1 VQSLYIC
8 LQSGELVTISKIS
21 HKLKDKINKHLS
33 VKIAVVY
40 FMVAFPVILAACTLM
55 STVAMNVSSG
65 ASLSSASAFYLIAN
79 VLIISIATTF
89 LTDIVVTVSVVS
101 LRKRI
106 TEYTNAIQIM
116 SQEDRTDEKLVV
128 SGCDEISD
136 LANAFNEMSDKFAI
150 IEKQRTE
157 FVSNASH
164 ELKTPLSSIKLMAD
178 SIIQTPEI
186 TMDYV
191 REFLSDMNE
200 EVERLNRI
208 VNKLL
213 YITKLDTLT
222 ENMSGT
228 LELIN
233 LKDVVM
239 GINKNLIPIAEM
251 EEKEIILNADEDIL
265 IMANKDI
272 LWQAVYNIVDNA
284 LKYTSENGKV
294 EVTLTKEPKKAIISV
309 KDNGV
314 GISSEDIH
322 RIFDRFYRVDKAR
335 SRETG
340 GTGLGLSI
348 AHSAIEFHNGVIEVS
363 STPGEG
369 SEFRIVLPL
378 VDWL

>member
-1 VQSLYIC
+1 MTVMAIVSVSNTGGTYSPKALVILGIYCFLMSLVLALLGTVVVAFSVRKQRRRISDYTLAIQSMAD
-8 LQSGELVTISKIS
+8 
-21 HKLKDKINKHLS
+21 DKIGE
-33 VKIAVVY
+33 KIE
-40 FMVAFPVILAACTLM
+40 
-55 STVAMNVSSG
+55 
-65 ASLSSASAFYLIAN
+65 IAG
-79 VLIISIATTF
+79 
-89 LTDIVVTVSVVS
+89 D
-101 LRKRI
+101 
-106 TEYTNAIQIM
+106 
-116 SQEDRTDEKLVV
+116 
-128 SGCDEISD
+128 DEISK
-136 LANAFNEMSDKFAI
+136 LGKAFNDVSEKYAI

-178 SIIQTPEI
+178 SIIQTPDIE
-186 TMDYV
+186 MDYV
-191 REFLSDMNE
+191 REFLTDMNE

-222 ENMSGT
+222 ENMSGS

-233 LKDVVM
+233 LKDVVI

-251 EEKEIILNADEDIL
+251 ENKELILSADEDIL

-284 LKYTSENGKV
+284 LKYTKEQGRVEIKV
-294 EVTLTKEPKKAIISV
+294 FKDKNRAVIIV
-309 KDNGV
+309 KDDGV
-314 GISSEDIH
+314 GIAAEDLH

-348 AHSAIEFHNGVIEVS
+348 AHSAIEFHNGSIEVLS
-363 STPGEG
+363 QVGEG
-369 SEFRIVLPL
+369 SEFKIILPL

>member
-1 VQSLYIC
+1 MNVAGGRIASISNAVSLV
-8 LQSGELVTISKIS
+8 LQVL
-21 HKLKDKINKHLS
+21 
-33 VKIAVVY
+33 
-40 FMVAFPVILAACTLM
+40 LM
-55 STVAMNVSSG
+55 SLVATV
-65 ASLSSASAFYLIAN
+65 F
-79 VLIISIATTF
+79 
-89 LTDIVVTVSVVS
+89 TDIVVVFSVNSV
-101 LRKRI
+101 RKRI
-106 TEYTNAIQIM
+106 TEYTDAIHTMAEQDQ
-116 SQEDRTDEKLVV
+116 SDQKLDVL
-128 SGCDEISD
+128 GCDEISE
-136 LANAFNEMSDKFAI
+136 LGNAFNEMSDKFAI
-150 IEKQRTE
+150 IERQRTE

-191 REFLSDMNE
+191 REFLQDMNE

-251 EEKEIILNADEDIL
+251 EEKEIVLNADEDIL

-284 LKYTSENGKV
+284 LKYTSEHGRV
-294 EVTLTKEPKKAIISV
+294 EVSLIKEPKKAIISV

-363 STPGEG
+363 SAPGEG
-369 SEFRIVLPL
+369 SVFRIVLPL

>member
-1 VQSLYIC
+1 MLALSAVIGTC
-8 LQSGELVTISKIS
+8 TI
-21 HKLKDKINKHLS
+21 
-33 VKIAVVY
+33 VRTGGR
-40 FMVAFPVILAACTLM
+40 F
-55 STVAMNVSSG
+55 
-65 ASLSSASAFYLIAN
+65 ASANKVLALIADSAFF
-79 VLIISIATTF
+79 SIVITIVSGVMIVSF
-89 LTDIVVTVSVVS
+89 VGKIKKRLTD
-101 LRKRI
+101 
-106 TEYTNAIQIM
+106 YTSSIKDM
-116 SQEDRTDEKLVV
+116 SDGKIGEKLEIT
-128 SGCDEISD
+128 GNDEISK
-136 LANAFNEMSDKFAI
+136 LGKAFNDMSEKYSI
-150 IEKQRTE
+150 IEAQRTE

-186 TMDYV
+186 EMDYV
-191 REFLSDMNE
+191 REFLTDMNE

-213 YITKLDTLT
+213 YITKMDTLT

-239 GINKNLIPIAEM
+239 GINKNLIPIAE
-251 EEKEIILNADEDIL
+251 KESKQLILNADDDIL

-272 LWQAVYNIVDNA
+272 LWQAVYNIIDNA
-284 LKYTSENGKV
+284 LKYTSEQGKV
-294 EVTLTKEPKKAIISV
+294 EVTLIKETKRAIIVV
-309 KDNGV
+309 KDDGV
-314 GISSEDIH
+314 GIASEDVH

-348 AHSAIEFHNGVIEVS
+348 AHSAIEFHNGSIEVTS
-363 STPGEG
+363 RPGEG
-369 SEFRIVLPL
+369 SEFKIILPL

>member
-1 VQSLYIC
+1 MQSLYIC

-21 HKLKDKINKHLS
+21 HKLKDKINKNLS

-79 VLIISIATTF
+79 VLIISLVTTF

-251 EEKEIILNADEDIL
+251 EEKARIDAEKFKKFKVKVRLKGKRQKSKNMILCNS
-265 IMANKDI
+265 NK
-272 LWQAVYNIVDNA
+272 N
-284 LKYTSENGKV
+284 
-294 EVTLTKEPKKAIISV
+294 
-309 KDNGV
+309 
-314 GISSEDIH
+314 
-322 RIFDRFYRVDKAR
+322 
-335 SRETG
+335 
-340 GTGLGLSI
+340 
-348 AHSAIEFHNGVIEVS
+348 
-363 STPGEG
+363 
-369 SEFRIVLPL
+369 
-378 VDWL
+378 

>member
-1 VQSLYIC
+1 
-8 LQSGELVTISKIS
+8 
-21 HKLKDKINKHLS
+21 
-33 VKIAVVY
+33 
-40 FMVAFPVILAACTLM
+40 M
-55 STVAMNVSSG
+55 S
-65 ASLSSASAFYLIAN
+65 
-79 VLIISIATTF
+79 
-89 LTDIVVTVSVVS
+89 
-101 LRKRI
+101 KRI
-106 TEYTNAIQIM
+106 TVRTLILYLAVSIPVLFIVCVTMAALGVMRTNGSLNFRSGLALVADAFLITAFAVAACSVVVVIAITKIRKRLVVYTQSLRNMADDKIG
-116 SQEDRTDEKLVV
+116 EKL
-128 SGCDEISD
+128 EISGD
-136 LANAFNEMSDKFAI
+136 DEVSVLGTAFNELSDKFSV
-150 IEKQRTE
+150 IEKQRME

-186 TMDYV
+186 EMDYV
-191 REFLSDMNE
+191 REFLTDMNE

-213 YITKLDTLT
+213 YITKLHTLT
-222 ENMSGT
+222 ATMSGP

-233 LKDVVM
+233 LKDVVG
-239 GINKNLIPIAEM
+239 GINKNLLPIAEM
-251 EEKEIILNADEDIL
+251 EEKELVLNADEDIL

-284 LKYTSENGKV
+284 LKYTGEKGKV
-294 EVTLTKEPKKAIISV
+294 EISLIKEKKRAIIVV

-314 GISSEDIH
+314 GISSEDVH

-348 AHSAIEFHNGVIEVS
+348 AHSAIEFHNGSIEVDS
-363 STPGEG
+363 RVGEG
-369 SEFRIVLPL
+369 SEFKIILPL

>member
-1 VQSLYIC
+1 MIFITMINTGRFEISWKKVFL
-8 LQSGELVTISKIS
+8 LELDALVLALVVTLVAGI
-21 HKLKDKINKHLS
+21 
-33 VKIAVVY
+33 V
-40 FMVAFPVILAACTLM
+40 VAFGIKKH
-55 STVAMNVSSG
+55 
-65 ASLSSASAFYLIAN
+65 
-79 VLIISIATTF
+79 
-89 LTDIVVTVSVVS
+89 
-101 LRKRI
+101 RKRI
-106 TEYTNAIQIM
+106 TDYTDAIKSM
-116 SQEDRTDEKLVV
+116 TDDKIGEKLEITED
-128 SGCDEISD
+128 DEISK
-136 LANAFNEMSDKFAI
+136 LGLAFNELSDKYLI

-186 TMDYV
+186 EMDFV
-191 REFLSDMNE
+191 REFLTDMNE

-233 LKDVVM
+233 LKDVVI

-251 EEKEIILNADEDIL
+251 ENKELILNAEEDIL

-284 LKYTSENGKV
+284 LKYTKEQGRVEISLLKENKRAV
-294 EVTLTKEPKKAIISV
+294 ITVN
-309 KDNGV
+309 DDGV
-314 GISSEDIH
+314 GISEDDVK

-348 AHSAIEFHNGVIEVS
+348 AHSAIEFHNGTIEVS
-363 STPGEG
+363 SQLGKG
-369 SEFRIVLPL
+369 SEFNIILPL

>member
-1 VQSLYIC
+1 MVL
-8 LQSGELVTISKIS
+8 LTVLALVTVIS
-21 HKLKDKINKHLS
+21 
-33 VKIAVVY
+33 V
-40 FMVAFPVILAACTLM
+40 
-55 STVAMNVSSG
+55 STTDG
-65 ASLSSASAFYLIAN
+65 TIAN
-79 VLIISIATTF
+79 WRIVVALCVDCVLLSLVGAVLIDVVVIIS
-89 LTDIVVTVSVVS
+89 VSGF
-101 LRKRI
+101 RKRI
-106 TEYTNAIQIM
+106 TEYSTAIQTMADGKIG
-116 SQEDRTDEKLVV
+116 EKLEIT
-128 SGCDEISD
+128 GDDEISK
-136 LANAFNEMSDKFAI
+136 LGVAFNDVSEKYAI

-186 TMDYV
+186 EMDFV
-191 REFLSDMNE
+191 REFLTDMNE

-233 LKDVVM
+233 LKDVVI

-251 EEKEIILNADEDIL
+251 ENKELVLTADDDIL

-284 LKYTSENGKV
+284 LKYTKEQGRV
-294 EVTLTKEPKKAIISV
+294 EISLIKESKRAIITV
-309 KDNGV
+309 KDDGV
-314 GISSEDIH
+314 GISEEDVG

-348 AHSAIEFHNGVIEVS
+348 AHSAIEFHNGSIEVS
-363 STPGEG
+363 SRLGEG
-369 SEFRIVLPL
+369 STFTIVLPL

>member
-1 VQSLYIC
+1 
-8 LQSGELVTISKIS
+8 
-21 HKLKDKINKHLS
+21 
-33 VKIAVVY
+33 
-40 FMVAFPVILAACTLM
+40 M
-55 STVAMNVSSG
+55 STMAMNVAG
-65 ASLSSASAFYLIAN
+65 GKIASASHAVSLVLQVLVMSLI
-79 VLIISIATTF
+79 TTIF
-89 LTDIVVTVSVVS
+89 TDIVVVFSVNS

-106 TEYTNAIQIM
+106 TEYTDAIHTMAEQD
-116 SQEDRTDEKLVV
+116 QADQKLDVL
-128 SGCDEISD
+128 GYDEISE
-136 LANAFNEMSDKFAI
+136 LGNAFNEMSDKFAI
-150 IEKQRTE
+150 IERQRTE

-191 REFLSDMNE
+191 REFLQDMNE

-284 LKYTSENGKV
+284 LKYTPEHGRV
-294 EVTLTKEPKKAIISV
+294 EVSLIKEPKKAIISV

-363 STPGEG
+363 SAPGEG